1 MRLPTTVVPVGLAQ
15 KSAPFSVWLY
25 LKTIFVKWRSLAAVV
40 LFAVGLLALLKYKVS
55 LALPLSLAILFAL
68 FLVANIQLYHQTRA
82 PSQEES
88 LGLPLWASGGLNARG
103 DGSHLT
109 VILYGFPAETLWT
122 QEDYQSI
129 ISAAVKAF
137 AIDSDEMD
145 IGSFHNVLRVD
156 FPKIP
161 NPLFHLQAGVAGSGV
176 ITVKYRLAPP
186 LEIGDIMVRV
196 DDAIRFLN
204 SEVNRYLIDPSKRHD
219 VIIGLNDWPAEG
231 INTKGIVSAN
241 RLSRQHLGGNQLLRE
256 YGLTKKADTWAI
268 TKHFAGVLLAESGY
282 VGFQA
287 ELERLTRKDLEG

>member
-1 MRLPTTVVPVGLAQ
+1 M
-15 KSAPFSVWLY
+15 
-25 LKTIFVKWRSLAAVV
+25 
-40 LFAVGLLALLKYKVS
+40 
-55 LALPLSLAILFAL
+55 
-68 FLVANIQLYHQTRA
+68 
-82 PSQEES
+82 
-88 LGLPLWASGGLNARG
+88 WASGGLNARG
-103 DGSHLT
+103 DGSHLP
-109 VILYGFPAETLWT
+109 VILYGFPAKKLWT

-161 NPLFHLQAGVAGSGV
+161 NPLFHLQAGAAGSGV
-176 ITVKYRLAPP
+176 ITVKYRLAPA

-196 DDAIRFLN
+196 DDAIQFLN

-256 YGLTKKADTWAI
+256 YGLTKKTDTWAI
-268 TKHFAGVLLAESGY
+268 TKHYAGVLLGECGY
-282 VGFQA
+282 ICVQM
-287 ELERLTRKDLEG
+287 ELDRLTRKDLEG

>member
-1 MRLPTTVVPVGLAQ
+1 MRRWARRQMRLPTTVVPVGLAQ

-88 LGLPLWASGGLNARG
+88 LGLPLWAFGGVNARG

-129 ISAAVKAF
+129 ISAAVKA
-137 AIDSDEMD
+137 
-145 IGSFHNVLRVD
+145 
-156 FPKIP
+156 
-161 NPLFHLQAGVAGSGV
+161 
-176 ITVKYRLAPP
+176 
-186 LEIGDIMVRV
+186 
-196 DDAIRFLN
+196 
-204 SEVNRYLIDPSKRHD
+204 
-219 VIIGLNDWPAEG
+219 
-231 INTKGIVSAN
+231 
-241 RLSRQHLGGNQLLRE
+241 
-256 YGLTKKADTWAI
+256 
-268 TKHFAGVLLAESGY
+268 
-282 VGFQA
+282 
-287 ELERLTRKDLEG
+287 